1 MADDIVTT
9 CTDSNLSNAVGGVQ
23 TAKQMLP
30 AFSLVTAY
38 PVQGGCTFDSVVS
51 PTWYMRGLFF
61 ETNQFPADD
70 QSMVTLNRFTCGLT
84 GPGFADYFFYQ
95 NTALSGSGINS
106 V

>member
-1 MADDIVTT
+1 VDDIVDT
-9 CTDSNLSNAVGGVQ
+9 CTDSNVSNAVSGVQ
-23 TAKQMLP
+23 TAKQILP

-38 PVQGGCTFDSVVS
+38 PVHGGCTFDSVIS

-61 ETNQFPADD
+61 ETNQFPANDLNN
-70 QSMVTLNRFTCGLT
+70 VTLSRFTCGLT

-95 NTALSGSGINS
+95 NTALLGSGINT